1 MLFSCIAM
9 MHELQVET
17 REVDDIEILALGGAI
32 EQLNFPT
39 LAGTIGRSMH
49 ERSAR
54 IVLDCSNVTYIGS
67 TQLRELLEFAA
78 YARTR
83 GGDIKCVG
91 LAPAIR
97 DVAGLISKNGA
108 LDNYDSVLDALAA
121 FRSETAHVT
130 A

>member
-1 MLFSCIAM
+1 M
-9 MHELQVET
+9 MHDLHVET
-17 REVDDIEILALGGAI
+17 RAVDDVEILTLSGAI
-32 EQLNFPT
+32 EQLNFAD
-39 LAGTIGRSMH
+39 LAGAIGRSMH

-54 IVLDCSNVTYIGS
+54 IVLDCTNVTYIGS

-97 DVAGLISKNGA
+97 HVAALISTNGE
-108 LDNYDSVLDALAA
+108 LDCHASVLDAVASFSA
-121 FRSETAHVT
+121 EPAHITA
-130 A
+130 

>member
-1 MLFSCIAM
+1 ML
-9 MHELQVET
+9 HELQVET
-17 REVDDIEILALGGAI
+17 REMDGVEVLALAGAI
-32 EQLNFPT
+32 EQLNFPGLAAT
-39 LAGTIGRSMH
+39 LGRSIH
-49 ERSAR
+49 ERTPC
-54 IVLDCSNVTYIGS
+54 IVLDCGNVTFIGT

-97 DVAGLISKNGA
+97 DVAGLISKSGA
-108 LDNYDSVLDALAA
+108 FDCHPTILDAVAA
-121 FRSETAHVT
+121 FRDAASHVT